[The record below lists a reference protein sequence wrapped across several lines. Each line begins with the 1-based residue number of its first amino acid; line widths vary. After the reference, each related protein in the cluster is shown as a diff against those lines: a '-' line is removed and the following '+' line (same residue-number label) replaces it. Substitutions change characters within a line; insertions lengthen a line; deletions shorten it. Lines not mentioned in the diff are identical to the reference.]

1 MNRKRIR
8 KVSDSYLIYKNK
20 LVSEIQIEKDK
31 MNGNMLKLKRV
42 QKVVKP
48 ENMIKDKFF
57 MQKLMQFKSIQRV
70 LYSYL

>member
-1 MNRKRIR
+1 VNRKRIR